1 MIRFSHD
8 GSGKNRKRSRPW
20 HGPYSF
26 CDCPTPD
33 VVASK
38 VYFPEEES
46 IGVTPLNLPIG
57 FYWYGHNQASLQ
69 TYMHPRRVEELN
81 PLSPGDISDELHTTR
96 RYK

>member
-1 MIRFSHD
+1 MIRFSQD
-8 GSGKNRKRSRPW
+8 GSGKNRKQSRPW

-26 CDCPTPD
+26 CDCPN
-33 VVASK
+33 
-38 VYFPEEES
+38 FPEEES